1 MKKIIILLTLGLVGI
16 SLLTGCG
23 KSEEEKKMEREDRE
37 ERLETEAMMR
47 MWGFDDETIEEEMEL
62 MEEEQKETRK
72 ERIEEGKQEEIERL
86 KREEEA
92 KKEEAR
98 LEAERKAEEERLEAE
113 RLERERI
120 EREKREAEE
129 RAWKERED
137 FMYSLTAQQTGG
149 LPCKIEWW
157 DSRIIVYVTDNEQNL
172 VNSVANDVEDTRYSQ
187 IKQNIVLWSGEMKEK
202 YTKQFNIHSENFT
215 VKYNYYA
222 GENWFGTAE
231 DGFGISDYL
240 MY

>member
-1 MKKIIILLTLGLVGI
+1 MKKIIMVSMLMLTVLF
-16 SLLTGCG
+16 TGCG

-72 ERIEEGKQEEIERL
+72 ERIEEEKQEEIERL

-98 LEAERKAEEERLEAE
+98 LEAERLEY
-113 RLERERI
+113 ERI

-137 FMYSLTAQQTGG
+137 FMYGITSQQVSG
-149 LPCKIEWW
+149 LPCRIEW
-157 DSRIIVYVTDNEQNL
+157 DNYYIKVYITDNETNL
-172 VNSVANDVEDTRYSQ
+172 INSIVTDVEDTRYTQ
-187 IKQNIVLWSGEMKEK
+187 IKQNLGLWSGEMKEK
-202 YTKQFNIHSENFT
+202 YSKKFNETPI
-215 VKYNYYA
+215 VRYYYYA
-222 GENWFGTAE
+222 GEEWFGTAE
-231 DGFGISDYL
+231 DGFVLSDYL

>member
-1 MKKIIILLTLGLVGI
+1 M
-16 SLLTGCG
+16 C
-23 KSEEEKKMEREDRE
+23 EEEKKIEREDRE
-37 ERLETEAMMR
+37 ERLETEAIMR

-72 ERIEEGKQEEIERL
+72 ERIEEEKQEEVKRL

-92 KKEEAR
+92 KKEEA
-98 LEAERKAEEERLEAE
+98 RLEAE

-157 DSRIIVYVTDNEQNL
+157 DSYIIVYVTDNEQNL
-172 VNSVANDVEDTRYSQ
+172 VNSVANDVEDSRYTQ
-187 IKQNIVLWSGEMKEK
+187 IKQNIALWSGEMKEK

>member
-1 MKKIIILLTLGLVGI
+1 MKKIIMVSMLMLTVLF
-16 SLLTGCG
+16 TGCG

-37 ERLETEAMMR
+37 ERLETEAIMR

-72 ERIEEGKQEEIERL
+72 ERIEEEKQEEIERL

-92 KKEEAR
+92 KKEQ
-98 LEAERKAEEERLEAE
+98 ERLEAE
-113 RLERERI
+113 RLEKERI
-120 EREKREAEE
+120 EKEKREAEE
-129 RAWKERED
+129 RVWKERED

-157 DSRIIVYVTDNEQNL
+157 DSYIKVYVTDNEQNL
-172 VNSVANDVEDTRYSQ
+172 VNSVANDVEDVRYTQ
-187 IKQNIVLWSGEMKEK
+187 IKQNIALWSGEMKEK
-202 YTKQFNIHSENFT
+202 YTKQFDIHLENFT

-231 DGFGISDYL
+231 DGFGVSDYL

>member
-1 MKKIIILLTLGLVGI
+1 
-16 SLLTGCG
+16 
-23 KSEEEKKMEREDRE
+23 
-37 ERLETEAMMR
+37 
-47 MWGFDDETIEEEMEL
+47 MEL

-72 ERIEEGKQEEIERL
+72 ERIEEEKQEEIERL
-86 KREEEA
+86 KREEET
-92 KKEEAR
+92 KKEQER

-113 RLERERI
+113 RLEYERV

-137 FMYSLTAQQTGG
+137 FMYNLTAQQTGG

-157 DSRIIVYVTDNEQNL
+157 DSYIIVYVTDNEQNL

-187 IKQNIVLWSGEMKEK
+187 IKQNIALWSGEMKEK
-202 YTKQFNIHSENFT
+202 YTKQFNIHFENFT

-231 DGFGISDYL
+231 DGFGVSDYL

>member
-1 MKKIIILLTLGLVGI
+1 MKKIIMVSMLMLTVLF
-16 SLLTGCG
+16 TGCG

-72 ERIEEGKQEEIERL
+72 ERIEEEKQEEIERL

-98 LEAERKAEEERLEAE
+98 LEAERLEY
-113 RLERERI
+113 ERI

-137 FMYSLTAQQTGG
+137 FMYGITSQQVSG
-149 LPCKIEWW
+149 LPCRIEW
-157 DSRIIVYVTDNEQNL
+157 DNYYIKVYITDNETNL
-172 VNSVANDVEDTRYSQ
+172 INSIVTDVEDTRYTQ
-187 IKQNIVLWSGEMKEK
+187 IKQNLGLWSGEMKEK
-202 YTKQFNIHSENFT
+202 YSKQFNETPI
-215 VKYNYYA
+215 VRYYYYA
-222 GENWFGTAE
+222 GEEWFGTAE
-231 DGFGISDYL
+231 DGFVLSDYL

>member
-1 MKKIIILLTLGLVGI
+1 MKKIIMVSMLVLTVLF
-16 SLLTGCG
+16 TGCG
-23 KSEEEKKMEREDRE
+23 KSEEEKKIEREDRE
-37 ERLETEAMMR
+37 ERLETEAIMR

-72 ERIEEGKQEEIERL
+72 ERIEEEKQEEVKRL

-92 KKEEAR
+92 KKEEA
-98 LEAERKAEEERLEAE
+98 RLEAE

-157 DSRIIVYVTDNEQNL
+157 DSYIIVYVTDNEQNL
-172 VNSVANDVEDTRYSQ
+172 VNSVANDVEDSRYTQ
-187 IKQNIVLWSGEMKEK
+187 IKQNIALWSGEMKEK

>member
-1 MKKIIILLTLGLVGI
+1 MKKIIMASMLILTVLF
-16 SLLTGCG
+16 TGCG

-37 ERLETEAMMR
+37 ERLETEAIMR
-47 MWGFDDETIEEEMEL
+47 MYGFDDETIEEEMKL

-72 ERIEEGKQEEIERL
+72 ERIEEEKQEEIERL
-86 KREEEA
+86 KREEEV

-98 LEAERKAEEERLEAE
+98 LETE

-137 FMYSLTAQQTGG
+137 FMYSLTAQQTSG
-149 LPCKIEWW
+149 LPCRIEWW
-157 DSRIIVYVTDNEQNL
+157 DSYIIVHVTDNEQNL
-172 VNSVANDVEDTRYSQ
+172 VNSVANDIEDVRYTQ
-187 IKQNIVLWSGEMKEK
+187 IKQNIALWSGEMKEK
-202 YTKQFNIHSENFT
+202 YTKQFNIHLENFT

-231 DGFGISDYL
+231 DGFGVSDYL

>member
-1 MKKIIILLTLGLVGI
+1 MKKIIMVSMLMLTVLF
-16 SLLTGCG
+16 TGCG

-72 ERIEEGKQEEIERL
+72 ERIEKEKQEEVERL

-113 RLERERI
+113 RLEKERI
-120 EREKREAEE
+120 EKEKREAEE

-149 LPCKIEWW
+149 LPCRIEWW
-157 DSRIIVYVTDNEQNL
+157 DSYIIVHVTDNEQNL
-172 VNSVANDVEDTRYSQ
+172 VNSVANDIEDVRYTQ
-187 IKQNIVLWSGEMKEK
+187 IKQNIALWSGEMKEK
-202 YTKQFNIHSENFT
+202 YTKQFDVHLEYFT

-231 DGFGISDYL
+231 DGFGVSDYL
-240 MY
+240 KY

>member
-1 MKKIIILLTLGLVGI
+1 MKKIIMVSMLMLTVLF
-16 SLLTGCG
+16 TGCG
-23 KSEEEKKMEREDRE
+23 KSEEEKKIEREDRE
-37 ERLETEAMMR
+37 ERLETEAIMR

-72 ERIEEGKQEEIERL
+72 ERIEKEKQEEVERL

-92 KKEEAR
+92 KKEQER
-98 LEAERKAEEERLEAE
+98 LEAERKAEESRLEAE
-113 RLERERI
+113 RLEKERI
-120 EREKREAEE
+120 EKEKREAEE

-157 DSRIIVYVTDNEQNL
+157 DSYIKVYVTDNEQNL
-172 VNSVANDVEDTRYSQ
+172 VNSVANDVEDVRYTQ
-187 IKQNIVLWSGEMKEK
+187 IKQNIALWSGEMKEK
-202 YTKQFNIHSENFT
+202 YTKQFNIHSENFR

-240 MY
+240 KY

>member
-1 MKKIIILLTLGLVGI
+1 MKKIIMLSMLILTVLF
-16 SLLTGCG
+16 TGCG
-23 KSEEEKKMEREDRE
+23 KSEKEKKIEREDRE
-37 ERLETEAMMR
+37 ERLETEAIMR

-72 ERIEEGKQEEIERL
+72 ERIEEEKQEEIERL

-98 LEAERKAEEERLEAE
+98 LEAERLEH
-113 RLERERI
+113 ERI

-137 FMYSLTAQQTGG
+137 FMYGITSQQVSG
-149 LPCKIEWW
+149 LPCRIEW
-157 DSRIIVYVTDNEQNL
+157 DNYYIKVYITDNETNL
-172 VNSVANDVEDTRYSQ
+172 INSIVNDVEDTRYTQ
-187 IKQNIVLWSGEMKEK
+187 IKQNLGLWSGEMKEK
-202 YTKQFNIHSENFT
+202 YSKQFNETPI
-215 VKYNYYA
+215 VRYYYYA
-222 GENWFGTAE
+222 GEEWFGTAE
-231 DGFGISDYL
+231 DGFVLSDYL

>member
-37 ERLETEAMMR
+37 ERLETEAIMR
-47 MWGFDDETIEEEMEL
+47 MYGFDDETIEEEMEL

-72 ERIEEGKQEEIERL
+72 ERIEEEKQEEV
-86 KREEEA
+86 
-92 KKEEAR
+92 
-98 LEAERKAEEERLEAE
+98 ERKAEEERLEAE

-157 DSRIIVYVTDNEQNL
+157 DSYIIVHVTDNEQNL
-172 VNSVANDVEDTRYSQ
+172 VNSVANDIEDVRYTQ
-187 IKQNIVLWSGEMKEK
+187 IKQNIALWSGEMKEK
-202 YTKQFNIHSENFT
+202 YTKQFNIHSENFR

>member
-1 MKKIIILLTLGLVGI
+1 MKKIIMVSMLMLTVLFA
-16 SLLTGCG
+16 GCG
-23 KSEEEKKMEREDRE
+23 KSEEEKNMEREERE

-72 ERIEEGKQEEIERL
+72 ERIEEEKQEEIERL

-98 LEAERKAEEERLEAE
+98 LEAERLEY
-113 RLERERI
+113 ERI

-137 FMYSLTAQQTGG
+137 FMYGITSQQVSG
-149 LPCKIEWW
+149 LPCRIEW
-157 DSRIIVYVTDNEQNL
+157 DNYYIKVYITDNETNL
-172 VNSVANDVEDTRYSQ
+172 INSIVTDVEDTRYTQ
-187 IKQNIVLWSGEMKEK
+187 IKQNLGLWSGEMKEK
-202 YTKQFNIHSENFT
+202 YSKQFNETPI
-215 VKYNYYA
+215 VRYYYYA
-222 GENWFGTAE
+222 GEEWFGTAE
-231 DGFGISDYL
+231 DGFVLSDYL

>member
-23 KSEEEKKMEREDRE
+23 KSEEEKKMERKDRE

-72 ERIEEGKQEEIERL
+72 ERIEEEKQEEIERL

-92 KKEEAR
+92 KKEEA
-98 LEAERKAEEERLEAE
+98 RLEAE

-187 IKQNIVLWSGEMKEK
+187 IKQNIALWSGEMKEK

>member
-1 MKKIIILLTLGLVGI
+1 MKKIIMVSMLILTVLF
-16 SLLTGCG
+16 TGCG

-72 ERIEEGKQEEIERL
+72 ERIEEEKQEEIERL

-187 IKQNIVLWSGEMKEK
+187 IKQNIALWSGEMKEK
-202 YTKQFNIHSENFT
+202 YTKQFNIHSENFR

-231 DGFGISDYL
+231 DGFGVSDYL